1 MPDRMQ
7 HHRMEVHLKH
17 PELKTF
23 IASIPM
29 RFERGEG
36 EVIYKGRN
44 ELRRMEYQGYSYV
57 VKSFQRPH
65 LLNRLVYGTLR
76 ASKAKRAYYNG
87 LELLQIGVPNP
98 QPIGYVEVSAGLLFD
113 KSFLITAM
121 SHCPYIWKDLFTQ
134 DFSYKEQVVREV
146 GKLTA
151 LLHNHGIALK
161 DYSRGN
167 ILFREESGQVRLEL
181 VDLNRMYRGKIDQ
194 KRGCKNLERLPAT
207 PEMHRWLAEEYALAR
222 GYEVEACLSLI
233 QDYRSRQHDL
243 IDGKY

>member
-7 HHRMEVHLKH
+7 HHRMEVHPKY

-23 IASIPM
+23 VASIPL
-29 RFERGEG
+29 RFEHGEG
-36 EVIYKGRN
+36 EVIYRGRN
-44 ELRRMEYQGYSYV
+44 ELRRMEYQGNSYV
-57 VKSFQRPH
+57 VKSFRRPH
-65 LLNRLVYGTLR
+65 LLNRFVYGTLR
-76 ASKAKRAYYNG
+76 ASKAKRAYNNG

-98 QPIGYVEVSAGLLFD
+98 LPIGYVEVRAGLLFD

-121 SHCPYIWKDLFTQ
+121 SHCPYTWKDLFVQ

-167 ILFREESGQVRLEL
+167 ILFKEEDGQVRLEV
-181 VDLNRMYRGKIDQ
+181 VDLNRMYRGKICMN
-194 KRGCKNLERLPAT
+194 RGCKNLERLPST
-207 PEMHRWLAEEYALAR
+207 PEMHRWLAEEYAQAR
-222 GYEVEACLSLI
+222 GYDVETCFNLI
-233 QDYRSRQHDL
+233 QTYRSRQHDL